1 MSAMRT
7 WLDDRGF
14 APSRFRCNDLE
25 TGDIALRVDFERA
38 DQAGAFA
45 AAFSPEKKATETLVA
60 ADAVHRPITPD
71 QDNAS
76 VDQTRRVVLVVDDEP
91 DIRQLVTDVLS
102 YEGFKII
109 EAGSGTEALYRI
121 RSDIPID
128 LLFTD
133 IMMPGGLDGFAL
145 ARRARELRSS
155 LPVIYTSAYL
165 KDLPPE
171 EAASRFGTM
180 LRKPFPN
187 HRLIAEVRRVLG

>member
-1 MSAMRT
+1 
-7 WLDDRGF
+7 
-14 APSRFRCNDLE
+14 
-25 TGDIALRVDFERA
+25 VDFERA

-133 IMMPGGLDGFAL
+133 ILDGFAL